1 MVKSWSPLQQSP
13 CHEEAAEARVLAQ
26 EGFAPLVVHESM
38 TCEGTCVFRWEIS
51 DGYNF
56 VKILSSGWGSQ
67 FSGTDFGDTFRGY
80 LSGIHSL
87 R

>member
-67 FSGTDFGDTFRGY
+67 FSGPIRGY
-80 LSGIHSL
+80 LSGIPFG
-87 R
+87 RFFD